1 MGRITSI
8 TAACCAAALLSA
20 APAAAQNANRLTYV
34 TFSGPV
40 SLPGTTLPAGTYAFR
55 LADSPADRHI
65 VQVFNRDETKLFTTL
80 LAVPAERNQAE
91 GEPVITFKE
100 TPSDRPPAVRY
111 WYYAGEKAG
120 NEFVYPKNQAMM
132 IARASGEGVMSVD
145 TDSTSIEDWKK
156 GTPTRVTAT
165 ADPSQTSTAST
176 ASTASTTTSTATST
190 ATTTAEPPTPAPATT
205 PAPTTTGTGTSTATR
220 RNRPRRSRL
229 LQARPRRRPPP
240 RPSPA
245 LHRRPLRRP
254 WCRPRRQSRNP
265 SARRD
270 APNRANCPAPRARCR
285 PSASSDSWRSAA
297 RSSFALP
304 ADRWR
309 KVYTAV

>member
-8 TAACCAAALLSA
+8 TAACCVAALLMA
-20 APAAAQNANRLTYV
+20 APTAAQQADRLTYV

-40 SLPGTTLPAGTYAFR
+40 SVPGTTLPAGTYAFR

-65 VQVFNRDETKLFTTL
+65 VQIFDRDQTKLFTTL
-80 LAVPAERNQAE
+80 LAVAAERNQPE

-165 ADPSQTSTAST
+165 ADPAQTSTAST
-176 ASTASTTTSTATST
+176 ASTASTGTSTATST
-190 ATTTAEPPTPAPATT
+190 ATTTAEPAPAPVSATGTDTATTGTVTSGTATTTGTATTAAPAAPVTTTAPATT
-205 PAPTTTGTGTSTATR
+205 PEPAAAPQTTAPPMVSASAAQPEPVGTSGHAPPTELPRTASQMPAVGLIGLLALGGALVLR
-220 RNRPRRSRL
+220 VARRSM
-229 LQARPRRRPPP
+229 A
-240 RPSPA
+240 
-245 LHRRPLRRP
+245 
-254 WCRPRRQSRNP
+254 
-265 SARRD
+265 
-270 APNRANCPAPRARCR
+270 
-285 PSASSDSWRSAA
+285 
-297 RSSFALP
+297 
-304 ADRWR
+304 
-309 KVYTAV
+309 